1 MEGSFGSLHV
11 RVHRVR
17 GVPASVI
24 GLALIILGLVAGLAG
39 WLLLRRSGSAWRV
52 GRLLASAPQRTLE
65 EAAASAA
72 SGEEAYIRLH
82 GRIDSDEEFSG
93 EDGKPLV
100 YRRRRLQQRGRSGW
114 QTFDD
119 ERLAVPFG
127 LSDRG
132 ARVSIDTDAL
142 GDGLVVV
149 PRESEGVA
157 ADVDEEAVS
166 GALPGLPPQT
176 PVRLR
181 VEQVSAVDHGT
192 AAGVPRTGPDGSVV
206 LGPGLGRP
214 LLLTTLDQDEAM
226 RVLAG
231 DRRSELLLA
240 SGLLAAAP
248 IAIVLGLVAL
258 LIGP

>member
-1 MEGSFGSLHV
+1 M
-11 RVHRVR
+11 
-17 GVPASVI
+17 I
-24 GLALIILGLVAGLAG
+24 GLVLLTLGLVAGLVG
-39 WLLLRRSGSAWRV
+39 WWLLRRSGSAWRV
-52 GRLLASAPQRTLE
+52 GRLLAAAPQRTLG
-65 EAAASAA
+65 EAAAIAA
-72 SGEEAYIRLH
+72 SGKAAYVRLH
-82 GRIDSDEEFSG
+82 GRIDSDEEFPG

-100 YRRRRLQQRGRSGW
+100 YRRRRLQQRSRGGW

-119 ERLAVPFG
+119 ERLAVPFR
-127 LSDRG
+127 LSERG
-132 ARVSIDTDAL
+132 EHVTIDTDAL

-149 PRESEGVA
+149 PRESVGVA
-157 ADVDEEAVS
+157 ADVGEEAVS
-166 GALPGLPPQT
+166 GPLPELPPDT

-192 AAGVPRTGPDGSVV
+192 AAGVPRPGPEGSVV

-240 SGLLAAAP
+240 TALLVAAP
-248 IAIVLGLVAL
+248 IMAVLGLVAL
-258 LIGP
+258 ILGL